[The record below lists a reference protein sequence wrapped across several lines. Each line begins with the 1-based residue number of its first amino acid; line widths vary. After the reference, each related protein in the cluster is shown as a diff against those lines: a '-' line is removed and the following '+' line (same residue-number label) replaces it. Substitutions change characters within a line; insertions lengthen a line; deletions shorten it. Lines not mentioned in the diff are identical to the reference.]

1 MRNKIMQRGLAIAL
15 SAAMLFTGIHSPVTT
30 VKAAETETAVFTGT
44 FESGEKDGLTDE
56 WSVKS
61 SGNGVTN
68 KIEAVKNGVTNKTKA
83 WSIWSESAQTV
94 TFSKTVANLQPGD
107 YKASVEIVGAS
118 ITSGKIS
125 IYEGTTEKGSRSMTS
140 FGSWPSGGND
150 EWATTVTDKT
160 AVAGTSVT
168 IKIEMVLADGGWFWM
183 DNVTLKKVT
192 QEADV
197 SDDTKKEAKKTELKN
212 LLDECKAL
220 DLSKYKRAGRALLKM
235 QIASAEEVYADSAKT
250 LQELE
255 AAVTDLKKAK
265 DALVDVNIADAAVN
279 VEKVE
284 GLSNEFIRGV
294 DISTYVSLM
303 DSGATFKDWEGN
315 TLATGKPFFDL
326 LKDAGVNYVRIRIW
340 NDPYAD
346 AEKKQGYGAGN
357 CDVDKAAK
365 MGKWATDA
373 GMKVLLDF
381 HYSDF
386 WADPGRQL
394 VPKAWA
400 GLTIN
405 EKAEELE
412 AYTEESL
419 NTILNAGVDVGM
431 VQVGNETSGKFCGES
446 NWTNM
451 SKLFAAGCRAI
462 RSVSTERNKKILI
475 AIHFSNPEKT
485 STIKG
490 YAKSLSDNN
499 IDYDVFASSYYPFWH
514 GTLQNLT
521 SVLSD
526 ISNTY
531 NKKVIVAE
539 TSWAYT
545 MNDGDGQNNVVRVG
559 AQWQDLTPY
568 EISPQGQAKEIRDVI
583 EAVNNVGDAGLG
595 IFYWEPAWIPVNEYD
610 ASAANAAEILAK
622 NKAAWEQYGSGWAS
636 HCSIDYDPDNI
647 SESTYGGSEW
657 DNQAL
662 FDFAGNPLPSL
673 NAFKYVYTGAAIPPT
688 LESYKIT
695 YELNGGTNN
704 AANPAKY
711 TLADEVVFK
720 APIRTGYSF
729 KGWYSDSG
737 FTKAFAEIP
746 EMTTGDLT
754 LYAKWEKNA
763 PTNNGTTSYK
773 ITYKLNNGIN
783 HKSNPATYSTKNVTL
798 KNPTRKNYT
807 FGGWYT
813 DSKFNSKSKITTIKA
828 ATKKDITIYA
838 KWDKVSVKKASVKSV
853 KNNAKKKAAV
863 TINKVSGAKGY
874 RVQYSTD
881 KKFKKG
887 VKTTKPVAKTS
898 VTLSGLKKG
907 KTYYVRACAYKVDSK
922 NSKIFGPYG
931 ASKKVKIKK

>member
-30 VKAAETETAVFTGT
+30 VKAAETETEVFTGT
-44 FESGEKDGLTDE
+44 FESGDKDGLTDE

-94 TFSKTVANLQPGD
+94 TFSKTVADLQPGD
-107 YKASVEIVGAS
+107 YKASVEIVGES

-125 IYEGTTEKGSRSMTS
+125 LYEGTTEKGSKSMTS
-140 FGSWPSGGND
+140 FGSWPKGGSD

-197 SDDTKKEAKKTELKN
+197 SDETKKEAKRTELKE
-212 LLDECKAL
+212 LIDEYKDL
-220 DLSKYKRAGRALLKM
+220 DLSKYKRAGRALLQM
-235 QIASAEEVYADSAKT
+235 QIASAEEVYADTAKT
-250 LQELE
+250 YEELE

-265 DALVDVNIADAAVN
+265 DALVDINAADAEVN

-284 GLSNEFIRGV
+284 GLSKDFIRGV
-294 DISTYVSLM
+294 DISTYASLM

-346 AEKKQGYGAGN
+346 AEKTQGYGAGN
-357 CDVDKAAK
+357 CDVDKAIK

-373 GMKVLLDF
+373 GMQVLLDF

-386 WADPGRQL
+386 WADPDWQL
-394 VPKAWA
+394 VPKAWT
-400 GLTIN
+400 GLTIDK
-405 EKAEELE
+405 KAEALE
-412 AYTEESL
+412 AYTEESVEK
-419 NTILNAGVDVGM
+419 ILEAGVDVGM
-431 VQVGNETSGKFCGES
+431 IQVGNETSGSFCGEK

-451 SKLFAAGCRAI
+451 SKLFSAGCRAI
-462 RSVSTERNKKILI
+462 RSVSAEKEKNILI

-485 STIKG
+485 SNLKG
-490 YAKSLSDNN
+490 YAQKLKDNN

-514 GTLQNLT
+514 GTPENLT
-521 SVLSD
+521 SVLSY
-526 ISNTY
+526 ISKTY
-531 NKKVIVAE
+531 NKQVIVPE

-568 EISPQGQAKEIRDVI
+568 EISVQGQANEVRDVI
-583 EAVNNVGDAGLG
+583 EAVSKVGEAALG
-595 IFYWEPAWIPVNEYD
+595 IFYWEPAWIPVNAYD
-610 ASAANAAEILAK
+610 ASADNAAEVLAA
-622 NKAAWEQYGSGWAS
+622 NKKAWETYGSGWAS
-636 HCSIDYDPDNI
+636 HSSISYLGKVK
-647 SESTYGGSEW
+647 ESNYGGSEW

-662 FDFAGNPLPSL
+662 FDFEGNPLPSL
-673 NAFKYVYTGAAIPPT
+673 NVFKYVYTGAAMPPS
-688 LESYKIT
+688 LDSYKIT
-695 YELNGGTNN
+695 YQLNGGTNN
-704 AANPAKY
+704 AANPVKY
-711 TLADEVVFK
+711 TLADEVIFK
-720 APIRTGYSF
+720 APTRTGYTF
-729 KGWYSDSG
+729 EGWYSDSAC
-737 FTKAFAEIP
+737 TKAFAEIP

-754 LYAKWEKNA
+754 LYAKWKANA
-763 PTNNGTTSYK
+763 PSVYK
-773 ITYKLNNGIN
+773 ITYKLNGGTN
-783 HKSNPATYSTKNVTL
+783 HKSNPATYSTKNITL

-813 DSKFNSKSKITTIKA
+813 DSKFKSKITTINA

-838 KWDKVSVKKASVKSV
+838 KWNKVSVKKASVKKV
-853 KNNAKKKAAV
+853 VNNSKKKAKV
-863 TINKVSGAKGY
+863 TITKVSGAKGY

-887 VKTTKPVAKTS
+887 VKTTKAATKTT

-907 KTYYVRACAYKVDSK
+907 KTYYVRACAYKLDSQ